1 MEETITR
8 AKLAAVGA
16 GSAMLFASGIVA
28 YGIVEHSIEATVGG
42 GFAALA
48 AAAMLTL
55 AKVRA
60 WTVDTRAERQQLED
74 TRTRYLAN
82 EVALHGEHNRRV
94 RDLEAER
101 VMCHRQ
107 LEAAK
112 AALIEEFEAKR
123 EELIVECM
131 EAGVQVYLK
140 RIRTKEVATPEAK
153 IMPFPAQ
160 GAAQPARERATAHP
174 ADAAPEAA
182 RDRGVARP

>member
-1 MEETITR
+1 
-8 AKLAAVGA
+8 
-16 GSAMLFASGIVA
+16 MLFSSGIVA

-60 WTVDTRAERQQLED
+60 WTVDTSAERRQLED
-74 TRTRYLAN
+74 AKRQAHDTHTRY
-82 EVALHGEHNRRV
+82 VAAEGALSEEHRRRV

-101 VMCHRQ
+101 MICRQQ

-112 AALIEEFEAKR
+112 AALEAKYQDRR
-123 EELIVECM
+123 EVLILESM
-131 EAGVQVYLK
+131 QTAIKLHLDGLLN
-140 RIRTKEVATPEAK
+140 APPANPEAK
-153 IMPFPAQ
+153 IMPFPTQ
-160 GAAQPARERATAHP
+160 GMAQPTRERTTAHP
-174 ADAAPEAA
+174 ADQAPEAA